1 MWYQDEEEEVA
12 EGDNKKDGDDKRQS
26 AASGMSFDSN
36 ARSMMSR
43 RKGPMSMRSYRT
55 AKQSDKASVNSFM
68 KRNAG
73 VLGQIR
79 FAIQGGQAGN
89 PYQVNKAKTQ

>member
-1 MWYQDEEEEVA
+1 
-12 EGDNKKDGDDKRQS
+12 
-26 AASGMSFDSN
+26 
-36 ARSMMSR
+36 
-43 RKGPMSMRSYRT
+43 MSMRSYRT

-89 PYQVNKAKTQ
+89 PYQVNKAKT